1 MRFAYFGSTAGAGSQ
16 PCHTCPMEKRTDH
29 LTATYVDLAV
39 NVSAVFGLAV
49 GLRVLQQTTPLQV
62 VQRVLSDDGPR
73 RRGAAPTKP
82 DRG

>member
-1 MRFAYFGSTAGAGSQ
+1 
-16 PCHTCPMEKRTDH
+16 MEKRKDH

-39 NVSAVFGLAV
+39 NVSAVFGFEV
-49 GLRVLQQTTPLQV
+49 GLRVLQHTTPLQV